1 MLKSIIQDKNVRG
14 EFLFHQTAGAPA
26 IGANSSMGVAGV
38 HKDLRLIASNFD
50 GNLCTCLKDDALVDR
65 LSAVA
70 ARKNSGLQTALSHA
84 LRQIFHHGSLSSAA
98 HPDTSNADHW
108 SVQAAC
114 RRNIAALLPARA
126 RNPKLRKQP
135 QDGFVRTR
143 WVSPGH
149 S

>member
-1 MLKSIIQDKNVRG
+1 MLKPIIQDKNIRG
-14 EFLFHQTAGAPA
+14 EFLFHQMAGAPA

-38 HKDLRLIASNFD
+38 YEDLRLIAGNFD
-50 GNLCTCLKDDALVDR
+50 GNFRTSLDNNALLDR

-84 LRQIFHHGSLSSAA
+84 LRQVFDHGSFPCAT

-108 SVQAAC
+108 RVQVPC
-114 RRNIAALLPARA
+114 TRNVAALLAARA

-135 QDGFVRTR
+135 QDGFA
-143 WVSPGH
+143 
-149 S
+149 